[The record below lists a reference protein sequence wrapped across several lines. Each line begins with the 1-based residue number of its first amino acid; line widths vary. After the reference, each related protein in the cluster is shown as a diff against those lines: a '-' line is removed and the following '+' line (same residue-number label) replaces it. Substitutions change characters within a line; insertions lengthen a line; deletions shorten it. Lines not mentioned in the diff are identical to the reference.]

1 MRKTEVHEVTPFELT
16 NALAKE
22 VVKLLKEDV
31 VDLPKPLEKP
41 VKTKFI
47 AEFFG
52 KSEQAVA
59 QWCKK
64 NTIPYKKFNG
74 HNYFY
79 MSEVLP
85 YMIDNPKPS
94 VELDVEKCEKYLPNY
109 QK

>member
-1 MRKTEVHEVTPFELT
+1 MKKTEVYEATPNELA
-16 NALAKE
+16 NAIAKE
-22 VVKLLKEDV
+22 VAKCIMDLKLQPE
-31 VDLPKPLEKP
+31 PLEKP

-47 AEFFG
+47 AKFFDVS
-52 KSEQAVA
+52 KQAVA

-79 MSEVLP
+79 MTEVLP
-85 YMIDNPKPS
+85 YMEDNPKSS